1 MRPLEECTERPAVTE
16 FLVEDVES
24 QVIFRNP
31 NGHAVEKVKVDD
43 CVFGPGDGKRCDYLV
58 NVHFTDKSY
67 LIELKGS
74 DIYAAYEQL
83 RQTQA
88 ILAAYLKRKRLW
100 IISHSGIP
108 HYTTSKEEIIEQ
120 ARIDEKTHLIIK
132 RSPYT
137 HTL

>member
-1 MRPLEECTERPAVTE
+1 MRSLEECTERSEVEE
-16 FLVEDVES
+16 FLVEDMES

-31 NGHAVEKVKVDD
+31 NRHPVEKIKVDD
-43 CVFGPGDGKRCDYLV
+43 CVFGPAVGKRCDYLV
-58 NVHFTDKSY
+58 NVHYTDKSF

-83 RQTQA
+83 RQTQVT
-88 ILAAYLKRKRLW
+88 LAVYLKKKRLW

-108 HYTTSKEEIIEQ
+108 HYTTSKEEIIEH